1 MYNTDYHRTYS
12 VLCADTTDRKG
23 TTIPLYVCRFSKS
36 LGCTGTGAVR
46 FASTTQQGETNYT
59 SLRRA
64 TGKIEEMK
72 RAENQPLAHDD
83 ESASEKATSI
93 EQQQD
98 EKVMDSGNRPPVLDT
113 EVFVFWAAM
122 PTFPRFRASNSV
134 SAFLLSRG

>member
-23 TTIPLYVCRFSKS
+23 TTIPLY
-36 LGCTGTGAVR
+36 GCTGTGAVR
-46 FASTTQQGETNYT
+46 FASTMQQGETNYT

-64 TGKIEEMK
+64 TGKIEELK

-83 ESASEKATSI
+83 ESASEKATSV

-98 EKVMDSGNRPPVLDT
+98 EKVMDSDNRPPVLDT
-113 EVFVFWAAM
+113 EVSVFWAAM